1 MWVAF
6 SASTRKAFSELES
19 GSERVIGVVAGA
31 IIDSLLTD
39 AIKDELKLD
48 SSEHVRK
55 VQDDFFQPDGVGGAF
70 GAKIM
75 LAYLLGYFTPEAYDD
90 LMKFK
95 YIRNQFAHYSQFNS
109 FDIQHINDRC
119 EKFKLIDK
127 RIRPPA
133 ASVTYMTSGKTVL
146 IDSYSTGLD
155 GFYLNVVN
163 YDEALKTPK
172 GRFIATAKVFCAALE
187 IYLTKEPPNLMKRK
201 PLL

>member
-6 SASTRKAFSELES
+6 SAGTRQAFSELES
-19 GSERVIGVVAGA
+19 GSERVIGVVSGG

-48 SSEHVRK
+48 SSEHARK
-55 VQDDFFQPDGVGGAF
+55 VQNDFFQPDGAVGAF

-109 FDIQHINDRC
+109 FDIQHIKDRC

-133 ASVTYMTSGKTVL
+133 ATVTYMASGKTVPL
-146 IDSYSTGLD
+146 DSYSTGPD

-163 YDEALKTPK
+163 YEESLKTPK
-172 GRFIATAKVFCAALE
+172 GRFVATAKLFCAALE
-187 IYLTKEPPNLMKRK
+187 LYLTPQLPDLARHK
-201 PLL
+201 PVL